1 MQLKMK
7 NQIRNSCWLVLC
19 VAALISCSDEKKQ
32 VRTAKENYQVHCG
45 SCHVSP
51 DITDIPKSVW
61 ATNILPEMAGRMGFR
76 YNNFDPTKGKS
87 FDEKFLIL
95 KSKIYPTRP
104 IIDSLT
110 WWQLHDY
117 IITLAPDSIPLGT
130 KENTLPLT
138 IFKPHPIQLEKVSNP
153 LITSVSFD
161 SISNS
166 FFIGNGNGNLHQW
179 SLSQNKLV
187 DSYSSPIVSYLKTAD
202 QVIATEIGLMNP
214 SEISEGT
221 VLSKKENA
229 ISMVST
235 GLHRPVYTELTHL
248 NNDGVK
254 EIIVCEFGHLT
265 GELALFKETPSGYE
279 KTSLLKLPGA
289 VKVEIE
295 DLNNDGKKDI
305 IVLMSQGN
313 EGVFVMY
320 QTEDLKFETKQVISL
335 QPQYGSSWF
344 ELIDYN
350 ADGHKDIILVNGD
363 NADYSIFAKP
373 YHGVRLFLND
383 SQNQFEQK
391 WFYPISGATKII
403 SSDFDNDGDLDF
415 VVSAFFAEV
424 GNNNNEGFHFLENK
438 NSENYEFQEYTF
450 DFPVLGNWLAMDK
463 GDVDNDGDLDI
474 VIGSF
479 KLPSQDRRADFKKMK
494 VTKLWWLEN
503 QTVQ

>member
-1 MQLKMK
+1 MK
-7 NQIRNSCWLVLC
+7 IQIKNSFWCLLLLVS
-19 VAALISCSDEKKQ
+19 LISCKSEVKQ
-32 VRTAKENYQVHCG
+32 VRTAKENYQIHCG
-45 SCHVSP
+45 SCHLP
-51 DITDIPKSVW
+51 PNIADLPKSVW
-61 ATNILPEMAGRMGFR
+61 VNNVLPEMAGRMGFR
-76 YNNFDPTKGKS
+76 YDNFDPTKGKS

-117 IITLAPDSIPLGT
+117 IVSLAPDSIPLG
-130 KENTLPLT
+130 KNENVLPLT

-153 LITSVSFD
+153 LITSISFD
-161 SISNS
+161 SISSS

-179 SLSQNKLV
+179 SSSQNKLV
-187 DSYSSPIVSYLKTAD
+187 DSYSSPIVSYLKTED
-202 QVIATEIGLMNP
+202 QVITTEIGLMNP
-214 SEISEGT
+214 SEIAEGT
-221 VLSKKENA
+221 VFSKKEDV

-235 GLHRPVYTELTHL
+235 GLHRPVYTVMTDL
-248 NNDGVK
+248 NDNGAN
-254 EIIVCEFGHLT
+254 EIVVCEFGHLT
-265 GELALFKETPSGYE
+265 GELALFKETPLGYE

-320 QTEDLKFETKQVISL
+320 QTEDLKFDTTQIISL
-335 QPQYGSSWF
+335 QPQYGSSSF

-363 NADYSIFAKP
+363 NADYSIIAKP
-373 YHGVRLFLND
+373 YHGIRLFLNNTE
-383 SQNQFEQK
+383 NQFEQK
-391 WFYPISGATKII
+391 WFYPLNGATKII
-403 SSDFDNDGDLDF
+403 SDDFDMDGDLDF

-424 GNNNNEGFHFLENK
+424 GNNKNEGFHFLENK
-438 NSENYEFQEYTF
+438 NSENFDFQEYIF
-450 DFPVLGNWLAMDK
+450 DTPVLGNWLAMDK
-463 GDVDNDGDLDI
+463 GDADNDGDLDL

-479 KLPSQDRRADFKKMK
+479 KLPSRDRREDFKKMNIS
-494 VTKLWWLEN
+494 KLWWLEN
-503 QTVQ
+503 QTIE